1 MSKPSR
7 SSAPGSG
14 SIGRS
19 AELTVDRGYE
29 LVVMGASWGGLAALE
44 RVLGGLPAD
53 FRTPIAIAQHRSPDG
68 GSEGLARLLAAHTP
82 LPVVAGKVYL
92 APPDY
97 HLYVEPDG
105 FSLSI
110 DDAVLYSRPSI
121 DVLFESAADLYRDR
135 LIAIVLTG
143 ANEDGARGIAA
154 VKRLGGYTIVQNPV
168 EAERA
173 EMPRAA
179 LRAIEPDQVL
189 SLAAIPPALAKLRA
203 SSEPVR

>member
-1 MSKPSR
+1 M
-7 SSAPGSG
+7 
-14 SIGRS
+14 
-19 AELTVDRGYE
+19 DYE
-29 LVVMGASWGGLAALE
+29 LVVIGASWGGLGALE

-53 FRTPIAIAQHRSPDG
+53 FRTPIAIAQHRSADG
-68 GSEGLARLLAAHTP
+68 GPGGGLAGLLASHSP
-82 LPVVAGKVYL
+82 MPVADVDDKQPVAPGRVYL

-97 HLYVEPDG
+97 HLLVEPDG
-105 FSLSI
+105 FALSV

-121 DVLFESAADLYRDR
+121 DVLFESAADVYRER
-135 LIAIVLTG
+135 VIAVVLTG

-179 LRAIEPDQVL
+179 MRAAPPDRVL
-189 SLAAIPPALAKLRA
+189 SLAAIPGALAKLCGADAGADAQADAAQRSA
-203 SSEPVR
+203 G